1 MERLE
6 LSKALGAVWDIVGR
20 VNQYLVETAPWNLAK
35 DEARRDELASV
46 LYASAETLRILG
58 VLISPIMP
66 QAAARL
72 WSQLGLDESV
82 PLGAQRLPAA
92 AVWGLLPPGTRTT
105 KGASLFPRLE
115 S

>member
-1 MERLE
+1 M
-6 LSKALGAVWDIVGR
+6 
-20 VNQYLVETAPWNLAK
+20 
-35 DEARRDELASV
+35 LASV

-72 WSQLGLDESV
+72 WSQLGLDEAA
-82 PLGAQRLPAA
+82 PLGEQRLPAA
-92 AVWGLLPPGTRTT
+92 AEWGLLVPGTRTS